1 MKKKLVGML
10 ILAMTATTILGG
22 CGSKEGKEETSDG
35 KVKIRFLGYC
45 RGCRASAKTGG
56 SV

>member
-35 KVKIRFLGYC
+35 KVKIRF
-45 RGCRASAKTGG
+45 ASWDTAED
-56 SV
+56 VERQ